1 MTSQSESKRLK
12 PFVILVL
19 FIGAWAA
26 LPPLSAQVP
35 SRPVYIGS
43 GAVEN
48 LDGLTAKMSELYFTG
63 QWEALQEKI
72 DGLRLW
78 IERTEGGTA
87 VKEVLDPEAD
97 FYLVVF
103 LAREEGGDLRLV
115 RFAWHKP
122 VPSPYAASIPGK
134 REIREIILGAGIDF
148 DLRTGYL
155 SSETEDPFLA
165 EAPRFVKKI
174 EPLMIRIL
182 VSDEAG
188 KKPPA
193 TKEVLSNFIVREVS
207 LPYAR
212 AKVQISD
219 AAALREPAAARAGIK
234 EVRGSFTFANAPWP
248 RWSFGLVSAILLDR
262 GYAADRVRLTDDG
275 YYADDPPKN
284 PLAAAILNFH
294 PIAYDPDRARMSLAE
309 RFRLFGGVVLEPDMG
324 ICAGAGFGL
333 LRGLSVNAGLALM
346 GLQTPRDPRGI
357 VVSGRAKT
365 LPGNPDAP
373 FRTAWMTVAFAG
385 FGYSF

>member
-1 MTSQSESKRLK
+1 VRSPSKK
-12 PFVILVL
+12 VSFKSSLVL
-19 FIGAWAA
+19 LIGA
-26 LPPLSAQVP
+26 LTVFSPLSAQVP

-48 LDGLTAKMSELYFTG
+48 LDKLTADLSELYFTG
-63 QWEALQEKI
+63 QWDALQRKI
-72 DGLRLW
+72 DGLALW
-78 IERTEGGTA
+78 IERPGDGKTIREI
-87 VKEVLDPEAD
+87 LDPKAD

-122 VPSPYAASIPGK
+122 APAPYAASIPGE
-134 REIREIILGAGIDF
+134 REIREIVLGAGVDF

-155 SSETEDPFLA
+155 STQIEDPFLA

-174 EPLMIRIL
+174 ESFMIRVL
-182 VSDEAG
+182 VGDREGG
-188 KKPPA
+188 KVPTA
-193 TKEVLSNFIVREVS
+193 KEVPANFIVRKVG

-212 AKVQISD
+212 AKVQIAD
-219 AAALREPAAARAGIK
+219 AATLREQAAARAGIK
-234 EVRGSFTFANAPWP
+234 EIRVSFTFANAPWP

-275 YYADDPPKN
+275 YYADDPPEN
-284 PLAAAILNFH
+284 PLTAAILNFH
-294 PIAYDPDRARMSLAE
+294 PAAFDPDRARMSLAE
-309 RFRLFGGVVLEPDMG
+309 RFRLFAGVVLEPDMG

-346 GLQTPRDPRGI
+346 GLQTPRDPRDI
-357 VVSGRAKT
+357 VVNGRAKT
-365 LPGNPDAP
+365 LPGDPDAP